1 MKTDSLV
8 DDTDISLFTIPGLS
22 ISLSLNSKHPD
33 GFLQL
38 EASGHL
44 RAVCTPFLNK
54 INARLKEEKPALVDG
69 ERVIASTWLPPIPS
83 KAFKRLLYAEVQIA
97 LGKYVPETASFE
109 ITRECKCNCEHCV
122 VSGGEGDMDIDA
134 IKRAIDEA
142 LDMGAFIITFTEGD
156 PLLREEIFELIEYV
170 DKDRAIVNIFTP
182 GTEITPEVAKRL
194 KDAGLHSLLV
204 SIYSTDP
211 KKHDAVRRLDGAYG
225 EATAAIK
232 HGLDAGLL
240 VTMTTH
246 VAPDRIDELPA
257 MYELASE
264 LGVHEFSLWESV
276 PKKQGDA
283 ILSDDDRKVILEMYH
298 RINSTKGGPRIFSNT
313 FFEGEMLGCMAG
325 QRWVHVC
332 VDGSVK
338 PCPYLPF
345 EYGNIENES
354 LKSIWSKIRSYSQ
367 FKGERHV
374 CLMHDPNFLE
384 LVSRIPEDAKVPYD
398 FELLKQQENLC

>member
-1 MKTDSLV
+1 MKTDALV
-8 DDTDISLFTIPGLS
+8 DDTDINIFSIPGLS
-22 ISLSLNSKHPD
+22 INLNSKHQD
-33 GFLQL
+33 GILQL

-69 ERVIASTWLPPIPS
+69 DRIIASTWLPPIPG
-83 KAFKRLLYAEVQIA
+83 KVFNRLLYAETQIA
-97 LGKYVPETASFE
+97 LGKYIPETASFE

-122 VSGGEGDMDIDA
+122 VSGGEGDMDIDS

-142 LDMGAFIITFTEGD
+142 LDMGAFIVTFTEGD

-211 KKHDAVRRLDGAYG
+211 KKHDSVRRLDGAY
-225 EATAAIK
+225 EMATAAIK
-232 HGLDAGLL
+232 CGLDAGLL

-246 VAPDRIDELPA
+246 VSPKNIDELQE
-257 MYELASE
+257 MYDLSSE

-276 PKKQGDA
+276 PKKAGDA
-283 ILSDDDRKVILEMYH
+283 ILSDDDRQVILDMYH
-298 RINSTKGGPRIFSNT
+298 RVNTTKGGPRIFSNT

-325 QRWVHVC
+325 QRWVHIC

-354 LKSIWSKIRSYSQ
+354 LKSIWKKIRSYPQ
-367 FKGERHV
+367 FKGERHI
-374 CLMHDPNFLE
+374 CLMHDPNFLG
-384 LVSRIPEDAKVPYD
+384 LISKIPEDAKVPYD
-398 FELLKQQENLC
+398 FDLLKQ

>member
-1 MKTDSLV
+1 MKNNTLTDNTNVNIFS
-8 DDTDISLFTIPGLS
+8 IPGLS
-22 ISLSLNSKHPD
+22 IDLKHMK
-33 GFLQL
+33 GILQL

-54 INARLKEEKPALVDG
+54 INACLKEEKPALVD
-69 ERVIASTWLPPIPS
+69 EDRVIASTWLPPIPG
-83 KAFKRLLYAEVQIA
+83 KVFNRLLYAETQIA

-122 VSGGEGDMDIDA
+122 VSGGEGDMDIDS

-204 SIYSTDP
+204 SVYSTDP
-211 KKHDAVRRLDGAYG
+211 KKHDLVRRLDNAYDM
-225 EATAAIK
+225 ATAAIK
-232 HGLDAGLL
+232 CGLDAGLL

-246 VAPDRIDELPA
+246 VSPKNINELQE
-257 MYELASE
+257 MYDLASE

-276 PKKQGDA
+276 PKQAGDA
-283 ILSDDDRKVILEMYH
+283 ILSDDDRQVILDMYH
-298 RINSTKGGPRIFSNT
+298 RINTTKGGPRIFSNT
-313 FFEGEMLGCMAG
+313 FFEGQMLGCLAG

-345 EYGNIENES
+345 EYGNIENDS
-354 LKSIWSKIRSYSQ
+354 LKSIWKKIRSYPQ

-374 CLMHDPNFLE
+374 CLMHDPKFME
-384 LVSRIPEDAKVPYD
+384 LVSKIPKDAKVPYD
-398 FELLKQQENLC
+398 FDLLKQ

>member
-1 MKTDSLV
+1 MKNNTLTDNTNVNIFS
-8 DDTDISLFTIPGLS
+8 IPGLS
-22 ISLSLNSKHPD
+22 IDLKHLE
-33 GFLQL
+33 GILQL
-38 EASGHL
+38 DASGHL

-54 INARLKEEKPALVDG
+54 INARLKEEKPALVD
-69 ERVIASTWLPPIPS
+69 EDRVIASTWLPPIPG
-83 KAFKRLLYAEVQIA
+83 KVFNRLLYAETQIA

-122 VSGGEGDMDIDA
+122 VSGGEGDMDIDS

-182 GTEITPEVAKRL
+182 GTEITPEIAKRL
-194 KDAGLHSLLV
+194 NDAGLHSLLV
-204 SIYSTDP
+204 SVYSTDP
-211 KKHDAVRRLDGAYG
+211 KKHDLVRRLDNAYDM
-225 EATAAIK
+225 ATAAIK
-232 HGLDAGLL
+232 CGLDVGLL

-246 VAPDRIDELPA
+246 VSPKNINELQE
-257 MYELASE
+257 MYDLASE

-276 PKKQGDA
+276 PKQAGDA
-283 ILSDDDRKVILEMYH
+283 ILSDDDRQVILDMYH
-298 RINSTKGGPRIFSNT
+298 RINTTKGGPRIFSNT
-313 FFEGEMLGCMAG
+313 FFEGQMLGCLAG

-354 LKSIWSKIRSYSQ
+354 LKSIWKKIRSYPQ

-374 CLMHDPNFLE
+374 CLMHDPKFME
-384 LVSRIPEDAKVPYD
+384 LVSKIPKDAKVPYD
-398 FELLKQQENLC
+398 FDLLKQ

>member
-1 MKTDSLV
+1 MKG
-8 DDTDISLFTIPGLS
+8 I
-22 ISLSLNSKHPD
+22 
-33 GFLQL
+33 LQL

-54 INARLKEEKPALVDG
+54 INACLKEEKPALVD
-69 ERVIASTWLPPIPS
+69 EDKVIASTWLPPIPG
-83 KAFKRLLYAEVQIA
+83 KVFNRLLYAETQIA

-122 VSGGEGDMDIDA
+122 VSGGEGDMDIDS

-204 SIYSTDP
+204 SVYSTDP
-211 KKHDAVRRLDGAYG
+211 KKHDLVRRLDNAYDM
-225 EATAAIK
+225 ATAAIK
-232 HGLDAGLL
+232 CGLDAGLL

-246 VAPDRIDELPA
+246 VSPKNINELQE
-257 MYELASE
+257 MYDLASE

-276 PKKQGDA
+276 PKQAGDA
-283 ILSDDDRKVILEMYH
+283 ILSDDDRQVILDMYH
-298 RINSTKGGPRIFSNT
+298 RINTTKGGPRIFSNT
-313 FFEGEMLGCMAG
+313 FFEGQMLGCLAG

-345 EYGNIENES
+345 EYGNIENDS
-354 LKSIWSKIRSYSQ
+354 LKSIWKKIRSYPQ

-374 CLMHDPNFLE
+374 CLMHDPKFME
-384 LVSRIPEDAKVPYD
+384 LVSKIPKDAKVPYD
-398 FELLKQQENLC
+398 FDLLKQ

>member
-1 MKTDSLV
+1 MKNDTLTDNTNVNIFS
-8 DDTDISLFTIPGLS
+8 IPGLS
-22 ISLSLNSKHPD
+22 IDLKHME
-33 GFLQL
+33 GILQL

-54 INARLKEEKPALVDG
+54 INACLKEEKPALVD
-69 ERVIASTWLPPIPS
+69 EDRVIASTWLPPIPG
-83 KAFKRLLYAEVQIA
+83 KVFNRLLYAETQIA

-122 VSGGEGDMDIDA
+122 VSGGEGDMDIDS

-204 SIYSTDP
+204 SVYSTDP
-211 KKHDAVRRLDGAYG
+211 KKHDSVRRLDNAYDM
-225 EATAAIK
+225 ATAAIK
-232 HGLDAGLL
+232 CGLDAGLL

-246 VAPDRIDELPA
+246 VSPKNINELQE
-257 MYELASE
+257 MYDLASE

-276 PKKQGDA
+276 PKQAGDA
-283 ILSDDDRKVILEMYH
+283 ILSDDDRQVILDMYH
-298 RINSTKGGPRIFSNT
+298 RINTTKSGPRIFSNT
-313 FFEGEMLGCMAG
+313 FFEGQMLGCLAG

-345 EYGNIENES
+345 EYGNIENDS
-354 LKSIWSKIRSYSQ
+354 LKSIWKKIRSYPQ

-374 CLMHDPNFLE
+374 CLMHDPNFME
-384 LVSRIPEDAKVPYD
+384 LVSKIPKDAKVPYD
-398 FELLKQQENLC
+398 FDLLKQ

>member
-1 MKTDSLV
+1 MKNNTLTDNTNVNIFS
-8 DDTDISLFTIPGLS
+8 IPGLS
-22 ISLSLNSKHPD
+22 IDLKHME
-33 GFLQL
+33 GILQL

-54 INARLKEEKPALVDG
+54 INACLKEEKPALVD
-69 ERVIASTWLPPIPS
+69 EDRVIASTWLPPIPG
-83 KAFKRLLYAEVQIA
+83 KVFNRLLYAETQIA

-122 VSGGEGDMDIDA
+122 VSGGEGDMDIDS

-204 SIYSTDP
+204 SVYSTDP
-211 KKHDAVRRLDGAYG
+211 KKHDLVRRLDNAYDM
-225 EATAAIK
+225 ATAAIK
-232 HGLDAGLL
+232 CGLDAGLL

-246 VAPDRIDELPA
+246 VSPKNINELQE
-257 MYELASE
+257 MYDLASE

-276 PKKQGDA
+276 PKQAGDA
-283 ILSDDDRKVILEMYH
+283 ILSDDDRQVILDMYH
-298 RINSTKGGPRIFSNT
+298 RINTTKGGPRIFSNT
-313 FFEGEMLGCMAG
+313 FFEGQMLGCLAG

-345 EYGNIENES
+345 EYGNIENDS
-354 LKSIWSKIRSYSQ
+354 LKSIWKKIRSYPQ

-374 CLMHDPNFLE
+374 CLMHDPKFME
-384 LVSRIPEDAKVPYD
+384 LVSKIPKDAKVPYD
-398 FELLKQQENLC
+398 FDLLKQ

>member
-1 MKTDSLV
+1 MKTDPSV

-22 ISLSLNSKHPD
+22 INLNSKHPD
-33 GFLQL
+33 GILQL

-44 RAVCTPFLNK
+44 RAVCNPFLNK
-54 INARLKEEKPALVDG
+54 INARLKNEKPALVDG
-69 ERVIASTWLPPIPS
+69 EQVIASTWLPPIPS
-83 KAFKRLLYAEVQIA
+83 KAFKRLLYAETQIA

-142 LDMGAFIITFTEGD
+142 LDMGAFIVTFTEGD

-182 GTEITPEVAKRL
+182 GTEITPQVAERL
-194 KDAGLHSLLV
+194 KDSGLHSLLV

-211 KKHDAVRRLDGAYG
+211 KKHDSVRRLDGAY
-225 EATAAIK
+225 EKATAAIK

-276 PKKQGDA
+276 PKKAGDA
-283 ILSDDDRKVILEMYH
+283 ILSDDDRKVILDMYH

-354 LKSIWSKIRSYSQ
+354 LKSIWGKIRSYPQ

-374 CLMHDPNFLE
+374 CLMHDPNFLG

-398 FELLKQQENLC
+398 FDLLNK

>member
-1 MKTDSLV
+1 VKTDTSV
-8 DDTDISLFTIPGLS
+8 NDKEKDVNIFSIPGLS
-22 ISLSLNSKHPD
+22 INLKHSD
-33 GFLQL
+33 GILHL

-44 RAVCTPFLNK
+44 RAVCSPFLNK
-54 INARLKEEKPALVDG
+54 INSSLKDEKPALVDG
-69 ERVIASTWLPPIPS
+69 DRIIASTWLPPVPG
-83 KAFKRLLYAEVQIA
+83 KVFKRLLYAETQIA

-122 VSGGEGDMDIDA
+122 VSGGEGDMDIGS

-156 PLLREEIFELIEYV
+156 PLLRDEIFELIKYV

-182 GTEITPEVAKRL
+182 GTEITPQVAKRL
-194 KDAGLHSLLV
+194 KDAGLHCLLV

-211 KKHDAVRRLDGAYG
+211 KKHDAVRRLDNAY
-225 EATAAIK
+225 EAATAAIK
-232 HGLDAGLL
+232 YGLDAGLL

-246 VAPDRIDELPA
+246 VSPGNIDELPA

-276 PKKQGDA
+276 PKRPGDA
-283 ILSDDDRKVILEMYH
+283 ILSDDDRKVILDMYH
-298 RINSTKGGPRIFSNT
+298 RVNSTKGGPRIFSNT
-313 FFEGEMLGCMAG
+313 FFEGEMLGCLAG

-354 LKSIWSKIRSYSQ
+354 LKSIWGKIRSYPQ

-374 CLMHDPNFLE
+374 CLMHDPNFME

-398 FELLKQQENLC
+398 FDLLEQ

>member
-1 MKTDSLV
+1 VKNNTLTDNTNVNIFS
-8 DDTDISLFTIPGLS
+8 IPGLS
-22 ISLSLNSKHPD
+22 IDLKHME
-33 GFLQL
+33 GILQL
-38 EASGHL
+38 DASGHL

-54 INARLKEEKPALVDG
+54 INACLKEEKPALVD
-69 ERVIASTWLPPIPS
+69 EDRVIASTWLPPIPG
-83 KAFKRLLYAEVQIA
+83 KVFNRLLYAETQIA

-122 VSGGEGDMDIDA
+122 VSGGEGDMDIDS

-204 SIYSTDP
+204 SVYSTDP
-211 KKHDAVRRLDGAYG
+211 KKHDLVRRLDNAYDM
-225 EATAAIK
+225 ATAAIK
-232 HGLDAGLL
+232 CGLDAGLL

-246 VAPDRIDELPA
+246 VSPKNINELQE
-257 MYELASE
+257 MYDLASE

-276 PKKQGDA
+276 PKQAGDA
-283 ILSDDDRKVILEMYH
+283 ILSDDDRKVILDMYH
-298 RINSTKGGPRIFSNT
+298 KVNSTKGGPRIFSNT
-313 FFEGEMLGCMAG
+313 FFEGEMLGCLAG
-325 QRWVHVC
+325 QRW
-332 VDGSVK
+332 
-338 PCPYLPF
+338 
-345 EYGNIENES
+345 
-354 LKSIWSKIRSYSQ
+354 SIWKKIRSYPQ

-374 CLMHDPNFLE
+374 CLMHDPNFME
-384 LVSRIPEDAKVPYD
+384 LVSKIPKDAKVPYD
-398 FELLKQQENLC
+398 FDLLKQ